1 MNADLPFQPCD
12 GPAQS
17 PMFVSAATAS
27 NRDFGVVDLADVSF
41 MDASR
46 VIEANRVIERV
57 SCNENCTVD
66 RPSSHDGPTR
76 RAAH

>member
-1 MNADLPFQPCD
+1 MH
-12 GPAQS
+12 
-17 PMFVSAATAS
+17 VSAAKAS
-27 NRDFGVVDLADVSF
+27 NRYFVVVNLADVSF
-41 MDASR
+41 VDASR

-76 RAAH
+76 RSAH